1 MDLNAK
7 LSLAFLDGD
16 IEDALGNVKTRKME
30 VNVIGQL
37 KDGKP
42 KRQLVGEVGEV
53 IIH

>member
-1 MDLNAK
+1 MDLNSK
-7 LSLAFLDGD
+7 LSLAFLDGKID
-16 IEDALGNVKTRKME
+16 EALKDVKTRKME
-30 VNVIGQL
+30 VNVIGQS